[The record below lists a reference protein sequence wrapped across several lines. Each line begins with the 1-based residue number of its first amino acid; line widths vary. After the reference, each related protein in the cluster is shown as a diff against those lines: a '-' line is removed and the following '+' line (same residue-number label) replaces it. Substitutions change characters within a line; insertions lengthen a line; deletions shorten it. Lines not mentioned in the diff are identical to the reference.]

1 MSQKLDLLAFILV
14 PGLIVAAAPASA
26 EIIFS
31 TGNQQY
37 TNVNI
42 AADVDALSI
51 TGAIGNTGI
60 NMTFDKMI
68 GPDGTTQ
75 VSMHGQHGVAF
86 VESFYDSANSPH
98 TGFASI
104 TLTAQTGYGFSA
116 GDFALD
122 QLNSLLS
129 PTGFVNFTATDQIG
143 DISTGTLAIDQKGQ
157 NQYQFTGLN
166 NELATKI
173 VISVATSDLL
183 QDFKALSLNVAQ
195 ISVTP
200 PVPEPPSALL
210 LAGAATILG
219 IGLRRQR
226 SL

>member
-1 MSQKLDLLAFILV
+1 
-14 PGLIVAAAPASA
+14 
-26 EIIFS
+26 
-31 TGNQQY
+31 
-37 TNVNI
+37 
-42 AADVDALSI
+42 
-51 TGAIGNTGI
+51 
-60 NMTFDKMI
+60 
-68 GPDGTTQ
+68 
-75 VSMHGQHGVAF
+75 
-86 VESFYDSANSPH
+86 
-98 TGFASI
+98 
-104 TLTAQTGYGFSA
+104 
-116 GDFALD
+116 
-122 QLNSLLS
+122 
-129 PTGFVNFTATDQIG
+129 VNFTATDQIG
-143 DISTGTLAIDQKGQ
+143 DISTGTLAIDQTGQ